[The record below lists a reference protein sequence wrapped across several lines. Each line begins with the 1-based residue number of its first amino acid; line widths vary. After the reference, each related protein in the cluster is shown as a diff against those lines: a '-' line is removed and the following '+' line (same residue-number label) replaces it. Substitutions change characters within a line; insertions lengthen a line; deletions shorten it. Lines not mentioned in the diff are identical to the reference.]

1 MYQANQQ
8 YPIKSFKDKIKEDSR
23 KMSLLHAFYLPTIF
37 TMIAS
42 LYISFAFLAWDFWW
56 YTSGDAPLELFFDN
70 LFNSLGITMSV
81 FTIPIIAGCVL
92 RILVMLSFSSSIQEL
107 GKTYPFVNAKAK
119 KASSYL
125 KLGVVVEIVTIFAFP
140 LVGNLG
146 GAVVVLYSYYILH
159 DVFADLKSKGLY
171 EGGTNKSLFNSYF
184 SMIVIFPTVAILS
197 LIIMAYTDYSGIHN
211 YVLAVLPIAV
221 LLIGTIWHII
231 AFFNFAKNMHKLKDP
246 SPEAVVAAQQ
256 PRVPQGYVP
265 YAPQAQY
272 VPPPQQA
279 QHIQQA
285 PTSVEEQSD
294 VAFCINCGTKIGA
307 SVKFCP
313 TCGTAR

>member
-1 MYQANQQ
+1 MYRSNQH
-8 YPIKSFKDKIKEDSR
+8 YPLKSFKDKMKEDSR
-23 KMSLLHAFYLPTIF
+23 KLSLLHVLYLPTIF

-56 YTSGDAPLELFFDN
+56 YTSGDDPLELFFDN
-70 LFNSLGITMSV
+70 LFYSLGITMSV

-146 GAVVVLYSYYILH
+146 GAILVLSSYYILY
-159 DVFADLKSKGLY
+159 DVLADLKSKGLY

-184 SMIVIFPTVAILS
+184 TMIVVFPAVAIIS
-197 LIIMAYTDYSGIHN
+197 LIIMAFTDYSGIHN
-211 YVLAVLPIAV
+211 YVLAILPITI
-221 LLIGTIWHII
+221 LLVGTIWHII
-231 AFFNFAKNMHKLKDP
+231 AFFNFAKNINKLKDP
-246 SPEAVVAAQQ
+246 SPEAVVAAQK
-256 PRVPQGYVP
+256 PIVRQGYVP

-272 VPPPQQA
+272 TSPPQQA
-279 QHIQQA
+279 QYIQQA
-285 PTSVEEQSD
+285 PKSVEELSE
-294 VAFCINCGTKIGA
+294 VAFCINCGTKISA
-307 SVKFCP
+307 STKYCP